1 MTPEDHNRTLGIMHL
16 IYGGFTTLMM
26 LMMTLFFGFIVAL
39 ISSAPDVPP
48 EFPAGLFAL
57 IFGLVIGI
65 NLLFGVLSLAA
76 GYAMLKRKSWARLMG
91 IISSVVAAMSFP
103 FGTALCV
110 YSLWFI
116 FGEGKNF
123 YDSPAFQTG
132 ARHTLNEAPA
142 GFNEAWYAQE
152 ARRREREAEAA
163 YVPPPQPPDWRDRG
177 Q

>member
-1 MTPEDHNRTLGIMHL
+1 MTPEDHNRMLGIMHL

-26 LMMTLFFGFIVAL
+26 LLMAVFFGFFMAL
-39 ISSAPDVPP
+39 IMSAPDIPCD
-48 EFPAGLFAL
+48 FPAGIFGL
-57 IFGLVIGI
+57 IFGFVVGL
-65 NLLFGVLSLAA
+65 NMLFGVASLAA
-76 GYAMLKRKSWARLMG
+76 GYGLLKRKKWARLMG

-116 FGEGKNF
+116 FGEGKHF

-132 ARHTLNEAPA
+132 ARATLNEAPA
-142 GFNEAWYAQE
+142 TFNEAWYAQE
-152 ARRREREAEAA
+152 ARRREADTA
-163 YVPPPQPPDWRDRG
+163 YVPPRQPPDWRDRD